1 MPTWIILL
9 HQIPPQ
15 PPYFRAKILRRLNQ
29 LGALG
34 IKNSAY
40 LLPASD
46 EALED
51 FEWLVKEIREDG
63 GDSWL
68 FRCEGLNPGDEV
80 LKEAFQKLRSA
91 EYQALAREYRD
102 LLSQGASGPQLR
114 KLKRRKDEIGRI
126 DFFEA
131 PGREEVEMLMKET
144 AAPTTGSSGE
154 YKGRTWVTRQGVKV
168 DRTASA
174 WLIRRFIDP
183 AAQFRFV
190 DPRTYRHGEAE
201 LRFDMFEGEFTH
213 QGELCTFEV
222 LLRFFSLQD
231 PALTAVGEVVHDIDL
246 KDNRYQRPETAG
258 IARLIDGI
266 ALRHTEDGRRIEEAA
281 ILFEALYAQYGE
293 PSP

>member
-1 MPTWIILL
+1 MDSWLLLL

-46 EALED
+46 DTLED
-51 FEWLVKEIREDG
+51 FVWLRKEIQEDG
-63 GDSWL
+63 GEAWL
-68 FRCEGLNPGDEV
+68 FRCEALGPAAEE
-80 LKEAFQKLRSA
+80 LKDAFRKLRSA
-91 EYQALAREYRD
+91 DYAALAREYRE
-102 LLSQGASGPQLR
+102 LLAQGAAAPQLR
-114 KLKRRKDEIGRI
+114 KLKRRKDEIGRV

-144 AAPTTGSSGE
+144 AAPDPAVAGQ
-154 YKGRTWVTRQGVKV
+154 YQGRTWVTRQGVKV

-183 AAQFRFV
+183 AGQFRFV
-190 DPRTYRHGEAE
+190 DPRSYTHGEGE

-213 QGELCTFEV
+213 QGDLCTFEV
-222 LLRFFSLQD
+222 LLGFFSLKD
-231 PALTAVGEVVHDIDL
+231 PALTAVAEVVHDIDL
-246 KDNRYQRPETAG
+246 KDSRYQRPETVG
-258 IARLIDGI
+258 IASLIDGI
-266 ALRHTEDGRRIEEAA
+266 VLRHSEDAARLEEAT
-281 ILFEALYAQYGE
+281 IVFEALWAQYGAAR
-293 PSP
+293 P